1 MSLTYFKRYRMEID
15 LVAQPPRTVRLP
27 AGYQFIPW
35 QPRLLEAHAEA
46 KYQSFRGEIDASVF
60 PCLSN
65 FDGCLRLMDQIAGKQ
80 RFVPEA
86 TWLVAACDEGGRPR
100 EFCGTIQGMRDSAG
114 FGAIQNVGVTH
125 DHRGLGIGA
134 ALVMQSLAGFRQVGV
149 RRVFLEVTAQNE
161 SAVRLYD
168 RIGFARAR
176 TNYRAV
182 EVAYS

>member
-15 LVAQPPRTVRLP
+15 LAARPIRAARL
-27 AGYQFIPW
+27 ASGYIFVPW
-35 QPRLLEAHAEA
+35 RAELLEAHAEM

-60 PCLSN
+60 PCLASYE
-65 FDGCLRLMDQIAGKQ
+65 GCLRLMDQIAGKP

-86 TWLVAACDEGGRPR
+86 TWLVATCDVRQRPR
-100 EFCGTIQGMRDSAG
+100 SFCGTIQGMRDAAG
-114 FGAIQNVGVTH
+114 FGAIQNVGITA
-125 DHRGLGIGA
+125 DHRGLGLGA
-134 ALVMQSLAGFRQVGV
+134 ALVAQSLAGFRQVGV

-161 SAVRLYD
+161 GAVRLYD
-168 RIGFARAR
+168 RIGFSKAR

>member
-15 LVAQPPRTVRLP
+15 LVARPPRPLRLP
-27 AGYQFIPW
+27 MGYRFIAW

-65 FDGCLRLMDQIAGKQ
+65 YEGCLRLMDQIAGKA

-86 TWLVAACDEGGRPR
+86 TWLVAACDANGRAR
-100 EFCGTIQGMRDSAG
+100 EFCGTIQGMRDAAG
-114 FGAIQNVGVTH
+114 FGGIQNVGVTPE
-125 DHRGLGIGA
+125 HRGLGIGA
-134 ALVMQSLAGFRQVGV
+134 ALVVQSLAGFRQVGV

-161 SAVRLYD
+161 GAVRLYD
-168 RIGFARAR
+168 RIGFAKAR